1 MVNNVIPVSATCLL
15 MEIALMLQ
23 RSYNY
28 TNIGA
33 ERFELPDPLVPNQ
46 MRYQAALR
54 PDFFTQSINNSG
66 KMQDS
71 FVYFRKNI
79 I

>member
-15 MEIALMLQ
+15 MEIALVLQ

-33 ERFELPDPLVPNQ
+33 ERFELPTLWSQ
-46 MRYQAALR
+46 TKCATRLRYAPTSLLRVSTTQAKCKIHL
-54 PDFFTQSINNSG
+54 FTLEKI
-66 KMQDS
+66 
-71 FVYFRKNI
+71 
-79 I
+79 